1 MRSVLR
7 LVPPSSLLQAS
18 RSRCKTTWQITYWT
32 SAWFLAIRRIT
43 YSFLCFSVLKI
54 AMFLMR
60 RSLSAWTRKQTRI
73 GFQSASQSLNTSLPC
88 CILSLPFFFCHLP
101 AKRRRPYTS
110 PGTLAISPPH
120 TPLSS
125 AASTIGWAIMWGTGR
140 KSTKTSQNGAEVD
153 KVGEGAYWHRAKC
166 RTQIFSHRGRWYRLA
181 WQSIFRHAFACKSR
195 FHGGHRKL
203 VLALMWMA
211 FPTSFPF
218 RSAPTILYFK
228 T

>member
-1 MRSVLR
+1 M
-7 LVPPSSLLQAS
+7 VPPHSPYQLFLSLFLFLKNCYVS
-18 RSRCKTTWQITYWT
+18 DEKKSVSMDKKTDPDW
-32 SAWFLAIRRIT
+32 
-43 YSFLCFSVLKI
+43 FSVCQSI
-54 AMFLMR
+54 PQYFFTLMHLIP
-60 RSLSAWTRKQTRI
+60 SS
-73 GFQSASQSLNTSLPC
+73 
-88 CILSLPFFFCHLP
+88 FFFCHLP